1 VRSVVAVVLPILAAA
16 FAYAGVASAATPDT
30 WLQPSLLVLPAMLVC
45 ILVVALVFLPLW
57 SFLVHRTKRIR
68 RTFVGV
74 SGAVLLVTCSI
85 LVATGVLDPPSGL
98 RSLGLMLGPGM
109 VLIIAFGILMDPTR
123 VRGGRRPNTKQEAP

>member
-1 VRSVVAVVLPILAAA
+1 MRSVVAVVLPILAAA